1 VDEVTEGHE
10 MIHLRARSDE
20 LRRTV
25 TEPGSVGGPTALR
38 IMLGAHLRRL
48 REESGISR
56 SDAGWAIRGSESK
69 ISRLELGRVGF
80 KVRDVDDLLTL
91 YKLDDPEQRERL
103 LTLAREANNPGWWQ
117 RYDDLTPIWF
127 HSYLGLEMAA
137 DLIRTFELQFV
148 PGLLQTP
155 EYARAVVQLGRDRP
169 LPESEVDRLV
179 TLRMSRQVV
188 LTRKRPA
195 RLWAVIDEAVLRRPI
210 GGTAVFRAQLVHLLE
225 ASRRHNVTLQIIP
238 FDEGGYPATGGA
250 FSLLRFNES
259 DLPDVVY
266 IEHLTSAVY
275 LDKREDL
282 DMYVVTMDAL
292 AVAAG
297 LPRATER
304 IISDAIKLLD

>member
-1 VDEVTEGHE
+1 
-10 MIHLRARSDE
+10 M
-20 LRRTV
+20 

-48 REESGISR
+48 REDSGISR

-80 KVRDVDDLLTL
+80 KVRDVEDLLTL
-91 YKLDDPEQRERL
+91 YKVDDPEQRERL

-117 RYDDLTPIWF
+117 RYDDLTPTWF

-148 PGLLQTP
+148 PGLLQTQ

-169 LPESEVDRLV
+169 LPEAEVDRLV

-188 LTRKRPA
+188 LTRKQPA

-210 GGTAVFRAQLVHLLE
+210 GGNAVFRAQLEYLLE

-250 FSLLRFNES
+250 FSLLRFTEP